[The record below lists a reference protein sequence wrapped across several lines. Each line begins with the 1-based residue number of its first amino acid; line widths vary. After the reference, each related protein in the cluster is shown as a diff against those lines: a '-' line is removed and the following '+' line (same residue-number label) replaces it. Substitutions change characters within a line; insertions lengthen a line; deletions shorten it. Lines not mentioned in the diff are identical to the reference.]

1 MPLAPAAL
9 ARDASAARQ
18 NFLEGKDL
26 PAGMVPDP
34 IVRSWQ
40 RAVQAGV
47 RPEQRLLFSD
57 VVTRSQWRRA
67 EEENQALI
75 TMAATDMDILAGA
88 FPSQHWIVL
97 CTNAQGTIVASHGRL
112 GAGPTEPSP
121 LQHGRMLSE
130 EGIGTNAPGCVL
142 EERGGPGIEIRRGEH
157 YLHEL
162 VDVVCAA
169 APIFDCH
176 EQLIGVLDVTGFGV
190 DLPRYTL
197 SRVQAAAMSI
207 GNRTFERLPG
217 CRVVR
222 LHHDYRML
230 QTPVEGVIAVSEDG
244 VVVAANRAARQMLH
258 LSDAAL
264 GVTEIGSLLVGGLRG
279 LGGSAPAMVHTHG
292 GERLH
297 VVAAHPAGTRTVSY
311 PGSTPQAA
319 GAPQVIADGALGRVF
334 GKAIMA
340 VREQVP
346 LILLGETGTGKS
358 MLARML
364 HEASRPDG
372 KFISLN
378 CSAIP
383 EGLVEA
389 ELFGYADGA
398 FTGSR
403 RGGCAGKIEQ
413 ANHGTLFLDEI
424 GDMPLALQTRLLSV
438 LQERSV
444 TRVGGAASI
453 AVDISVVCAT
463 HRNLQE
469 LVREGVFREDL
480 FFRLNGMSVRLP
492 ALRERTDLPELIDST
507 LSALSRGRRKVLDA
521 DVVALLMS
529 HAWPGNVRELHQVLR
544 AAVALSGEDVQ
555 IRREHLDESW
565 LESAV
570 DTAVATAPGTATPTP
585 RSPTR
590 LADVESR
597 MIERTLAELGGN
609 RSQAAK
615 ALGIS
620 RATLYRKLAQ
630 DRDKGR

>member
-1 MPLAPAAL
+1 MPLASSAL
-9 ARDASAARQ
+9 AGDARTARRD
-18 NFLEGKDL
+18 FLDGKDL
-26 PAGMVPDP
+26 PAGMVPDA
-34 IVRSWQ
+34 ILRSWQ
-40 RAVQAGV
+40 RAAQSGV
-47 RPEQRLLFSD
+47 RPDQRVLFSD
-57 VVTRSQWRRA
+57 IVTRSQWRRA
-67 EEENQALI
+67 EEENRALI
-75 TMAATDMDILAGA
+75 EMAGADMEILAGA
-88 FPSQHWIVL
+88 FPSRHWIVL

-112 GAGPTEPSP
+112 DGGASGPSP
-121 LQHGRMLSE
+121 LQHGRQLDE
-130 EGIGTNAPGCVL
+130 DGIGTNAPGCVL
-142 EERGGPGIEIRRGEH
+142 EDGGGPGAEIRRGEH

-169 APIFDCH
+169 APILDCH
-176 EQLIGVLDVTGFGV
+176 DRLIGVLDVTGFGV
-190 DLPRYTL
+190 DLPRYAL
-197 SRVQAAAMSI
+197 SRVQAAALSI
-207 GNRTFERLPG
+207 GNRTFEQLPG

-230 QTPVEGVIAVSEDG
+230 QTPVEGVIALSDDG

-258 LSDAAL
+258 LSGAEL
-264 GVTEIGSLLVGGLRG
+264 GVADIGTLFVGGLRG
-279 LGGSAPAMVHTHG
+279 PGGSVPAMVHTPA

-297 VVAAHPAGTRTVSY
+297 VAAADAASKRVVSY
-311 PGSTPQAA
+311 PGTASPAP
-319 GAPQVIADGALGRVF
+319 GAPQVIADATLGRVY

-358 MLARML
+358 MLARAL
-364 HEASRPDG
+364 HDASRPDG
-372 KFISLN
+372 GFVSLN

-398 FTGSR
+398 FTGGR
-403 RGGCAGKIEQ
+403 KGGSAGKIEQ

-424 GDMPLALQTRLLSV
+424 GDMPLSLQTRLLSV

-444 TRVGGAASI
+444 TRVGAGKPI

-463 HRNLQE
+463 HRNLAE
-469 LVREGVFREDL
+469 LVRAGVFREDL
-480 FFRLNGMSVRLP
+480 FFRLNGMSVRIP

-507 LSALSRGRRKVLDA
+507 LATLARGRRKFLDA
-521 DVVALLMS
+521 DVMALLMS

-544 AAVALSGEDVQ
+544 TAVALSGDSAQ

-565 LESAV
+565 LESV
-570 DTAVATAPGTATPTP
+570 IDKGVAEVPPEAGH
-585 RSPTR
+585 PTR
-590 LADVESR
+590 LADVESQ

-609 RSQAAK
+609 RSRAAK

-630 DRDKGR
+630 GKGQ

>member
-1 MPLAPAAL
+1 MPLAQNAVVPDAMT
-9 ARDASAARQ
+9 ARNS
-18 NFLEGKDL
+18 FLDGKTV
-26 PAGMVPDP
+26 PAGTVPDA

-40 RAVQAGV
+40 RAAQAGV
-47 RPEQRLLFSD
+47 RPDQRVLFSD

-67 EEENQALI
+67 EEENGALI
-75 TMAATDMDILAGA
+75 EMAGTDMEILAGA
-88 FPSQHWIVL
+88 FPTRHWIVL
-97 CTNAQGTIVASHGRL
+97 CTNAQGMIVASHGRL
-112 GAGPTEPSP
+112 DAGAGPSP
-121 LQHGRMLSE
+121 LQHGRQLDE
-130 EGIGTNAPGCVL
+130 NGIGTNAPGCVL
-142 EERGGPGIEIRRGEH
+142 MEAGGPGVEIRRGEH

-169 APIFDCH
+169 APILDCH
-176 EQLIGVLDVTGFGV
+176 DRLIGVLDVTGFGV
-190 DLPRYTL
+190 DLPRYAL
-197 SRVQAAAMSI
+197 SRVQAAALSI

-230 QTPVEGVIAVSEDG
+230 RTPVEGVIALSDDG
-244 VVVAANRAARQMLH
+244 VIVAANRAARQMLH
-258 LSDAAL
+258 LSGNEL
-264 GVTEIGSLLVGGLRG
+264 GVAEVGSLFVGGLRG
-279 LGGSAPAMVHTHG
+279 LGGCAPAMVHTPA

-297 VVAAHPAGTRTVSY
+297 VAAADTARKRVVTCPGTSPA
-311 PGSTPQAA
+311 AA
-319 GAPQVIADGALGRVF
+319 GSQQVIADATLSRVF

-346 LILLGETGTGKS
+346 LVLLGETGTGKS
-358 MLARML
+358 MLARAL
-364 HEASRPDG
+364 HDASRPDG
-372 KFISLN
+372 SFVSLN

-403 RGGCAGKIEQ
+403 KGGSAGKVEQ

-424 GDMPLALQTRLLSV
+424 GDMPLSLQTRLLSV

-444 TRVGGAASI
+444 MRVGASRPV

-469 LVREGVFREDL
+469 LVRAGAFREDL
-480 FFRLNGMSVRLP
+480 FFRLNGMSVRIP
-492 ALRERTDLPELIDST
+492 ALRERTDLPELIEST
-507 LSALSRGRRKVLDA
+507 LAVLSRGRDKMLDA
-521 DVVALLMS
+521 DVMALLMS

-544 AAVALSGEDVQ
+544 TAVALSGDSAQ

-565 LESAV
+565 LDSVIYAGVPEAPSA
-570 DTAVATAPGTATPTP
+570 AGP
-585 RSPTR
+585 PTR
-590 LADVESR
+590 LADAQSQL
-597 MIERTLAELGGN
+597 IERTLAELGGN
-609 RSQAAK
+609 RSRAAK

-630 DRDKGR
+630 GKDQ